1 MNINLN
7 GQNLKTNTKI
17 KVHFNWLAESC
28 CCSRS
33 LYKLVKGWI
42 SWRIIQIKII
52 CWLVEP
58 KSFQSKAVT
67 PSSISSFKIKRKR
80 TFNSEPIYQIAAIK
94 YSRTRKERW
103 SDLWLEQT
111 LSKVSNR
118 KIVILK
124 RACSMYSFEC
134 WRTQSRIKIVK
145 LMNS

>member
-7 GQNLKTNTKI
+7 GQSLKTNTKI
-17 KVHFNWLAESC
+17 KVHLYWLAESC
-28 CCSRS
+28 CCLRS

-42 SWRIIQIKII
+42 SCHIIQIKII
-52 CWLVEP
+52 CWLMEP
-58 KSFQSKAVT
+58 KLFQSKAAA
-67 PSSISSFKIKRKR
+67 PSSILCFKIKRKK
-80 TFNSEPIYQIAAIK
+80 TFNSELIYQIAAIK

-111 LSKVSNR
+111 LWKVSNR